1 MEGSHTPAPADEA
14 ADHDRLRLVPTTTL
28 GLAERLA
35 GRLDRHLVRF
45 AEHLREGL
53 LAASVAVGLEVMG
66 ELMDAEVTDLAGP
79 KGKHNPARTA
89 KRHGSQDGSVTL
101 GGRRVQVRRP
111 RIRTVGDDEHEL
123 PLASYDSF
131 TSADL
136 LADGVVARMLGGLS
150 TRGYPVGLEPVGSRV
165 EQAAT
170 GTSHSA
176 VSRRFVTATAERL
189 DQLLHRPLGG
199 QRWLVVFLDGFGMGE
214 HLLVGALG
222 VTADGT
228 KVPLGVVEGTT
239 ENTAVCTRLVTGLRD
254 RGLDT
259 EHGVLFV
266 IDGGKA
272 LAAAVR
278 GTFGA
283 NALIQRCRR
292 HKERN
297 VLDHLPEAERPL
309 IQRRLRSAW
318 ATPDAEQAQHELET
332 LARGLARQRP
342 GAAASL
348 REGLAE
354 TLTVNRLGVG
364 GKLLQTLESTN
375 PVESMI
381 EIVRDHAGRV
391 KRWSSGEMALRW
403 AAAGMLAAEAQFRR
417 VKGYRELPALAA
429 ALEQA
434 TTDDRPP
441 TSPSPPDPMIRY
453 GGPTQIQRPTGQ
465 PLPEISAMA
474 CWATWVRP
482 RAPQAK
488 ATNPTTRP
496 TPLPRSP

>member
-1 MEGSHTPAPADEA
+1 M
-14 ADHDRLRLVPTTTL
+14 
-28 GLAERLA
+28 
-35 GRLDRHLVRF
+35 
-45 AEHLREGL
+45 
-53 LAASVAVGLEVMG
+53 
-66 ELMDAEVTDLAGP
+66 
-79 KGKHNPARTA
+79 
-89 KRHGSQDGSVTL
+89 
-101 GGRRVQVRRP
+101 
-111 RIRTVGDDEHEL
+111 
-123 PLASYDSF
+123 
-131 TSADL
+131 
-136 LADGVVARMLGGLS
+136 
-150 TRGYPVGLEPVGSRV
+150 
-165 EQAAT
+165 
-170 GTSHSA
+170 
-176 VSRRFVTATAERL
+176 TATAERL

-434 TTDDRPP
+434 TTDDRPLDLAV
-441 TSPSPPDPMIRY
+441 T
-453 GGPTQIQRPTGQ
+453 
-465 PLPEISAMA
+465 A
-474 CWATWVRP
+474 
-482 RAPQAK
+482 
-488 ATNPTTRP
+488 
-496 TPLPRSP
+496 

>member
-1 MEGSHTPAPADEA
+1 MQDSHTPAPADEA
-14 ADHDRLRLVPTTTL
+14 ADHDCLRLVPTTTL

-35 GRLDRHLVRF
+35 GRLDGHLVRF
-45 AEHLREGL
+45 AEHMREGL

-101 GGRRVQVRRP
+101 GGRRVPVRRP
-111 RIRTVGDDEHEL
+111 RVRTAGDDEHEL

-136 LADGVVARMLGGLS
+136 LADGVVARMLSGLS
-150 TRGYPVGLEPVGSRV
+150 TRGYPAGLEPVGQQV
-165 EQAAT
+165 EQAAV

-189 DQLLHRPLGG
+189 DQLLNRPLDG

-239 ENTAVCTRLVTGLRD
+239 ENKSVCLRLVTGLRD
-254 RGLDT
+254 RGLDA

-283 NALIQRCRR
+283 NALLQRCRR

-309 IQRRLRSAW
+309 IQRRLRAAW
-318 ATPDAEQAQHELET
+318 AARAPQQAHTELET
-332 LARGLARQRP
+332 LARSLARKRP

-417 VKGYRELPALAA
+417 VKGYQELPALAA

-434 TTDDRPP
+434 TTDDRPLDLAV
-441 TSPSPPDPMIRY
+441 T
-453 GGPTQIQRPTGQ
+453 
-465 PLPEISAMA
+465 A
-474 CWATWVRP
+474 
-482 RAPQAK
+482 
-488 ATNPTTRP
+488 
-496 TPLPRSP
+496 

>member
-1 MEGSHTPAPADEA
+1 MQDSHTPGAFDEIA
-14 ADHDRLRLVPTTTL
+14 ARDRLRLVPATTL

-35 GRLDRHLVRF
+35 GRLDGHLARF
-45 AEHLREGL
+45 AEHMREGL
-53 LAASVAVGLEVMG
+53 LAASVAVGLDVMA

-89 KRHGSQDGSVTL
+89 KRHGTEHGTVTL
-101 GGRRVQVRRP
+101 GGRRVGVRRP
-111 RIRTVGDDEHEL
+111 RVRTVGDDEHEL
-123 PLASYDSF
+123 PVTSYETF

-136 LADGVVARMLGGLS
+136 LADGVVARMLSGLS
-150 TRGYPVGLEPVGSRV
+150 TRGYPVGLEPVGASV
-165 EQAAT
+165 EQTAS

-176 VSRRFVTATAERL
+176 VSRRFVVATAERL
-189 DQLLHRPLGG
+189 TALLGRPLGG
-199 QRWLVVFLDGFGMGE
+199 HRWLIVFLDGFSMGE

-254 RGLDT
+254 RGLDA
-259 EHGVLFV
+259 ERGVLFV
-266 IDGGKA
+266 LDGGKA

-278 GTFGA
+278 NVFGGK
-283 NALIQRCRR
+283 ALVQRCRR

-297 VLDHLPEAERPL
+297 VLDHLPEAERLL
-309 IQRRLRSAW
+309 IQRRLRAAW
-318 ATPDAEQAQHELET
+318 ATQDAEQAQQELEN
-332 LARGLARQRP
+332 LARGLARKRP

-348 REGLAE
+348 REGLTE

-364 GKLLQTLESTN
+364 SKLVKTVESTN

-403 AAAGMLAAEAQFRR
+403 TAAGMLAAETQFRR
-417 VKGYRELPALAA
+417 VKGYQELPALAA
-429 ALEQA
+429 ALEHA
-434 TTDDRPP
+434 TADQSLADLAVT
-441 TSPSPPDPMIRY
+441 
-453 GGPTQIQRPTGQ
+453 
-465 PLPEISAMA
+465 A
-474 CWATWVRP
+474 
-482 RAPQAK
+482 
-488 ATNPTTRP
+488 
-496 TPLPRSP
+496 